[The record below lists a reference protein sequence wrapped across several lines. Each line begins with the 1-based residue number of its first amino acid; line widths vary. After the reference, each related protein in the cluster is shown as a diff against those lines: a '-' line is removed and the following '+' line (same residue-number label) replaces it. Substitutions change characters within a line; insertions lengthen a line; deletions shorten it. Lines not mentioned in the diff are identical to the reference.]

1 MQHTLT
7 RWSAALL
14 LSALTC
20 TTGAMA
26 ATVTPSSYT
35 FDQPTACGTWCYH
48 DASLT
53 KLTDGVVGTA
63 GWAANAGS
71 EWAGWSGQAV
81 VNIDFS
87 FAAVSSI
94 ASVSIGSTQDSLA
107 DVALPS
113 FAVYAYESG
122 AWALKGT
129 LINPPSDANNVN
141 AYSTAPHSFYTL
153 SGLGIVSDKV
163 RVAVSANGPWSFVD
177 EVRFDGAGVAPVP
190 EPDTYA
196 LLMAG
201 LGVVGLVARRRLNA

>member
-1 MQHTLT
+1 MQQTLT

-20 TTGAMA
+20 ATGAQA
-26 ATVTPSSYT
+26 ATVTPTSYT
-35 FDQPTACGTWCYH
+35 FDQSNNCGTWCYFDSAH
-48 DASLT
+48 T
-53 KLTDGVVGTA
+53 KLTDGVVGSA

-87 FAAVSSI
+87 FASVSSI

-163 RVAVSANGPWSFVD
+163 RVAVNANGPWSFVD
-177 EVRFDGAGVAPVP
+177 EVRFTGAGVAPVP

>member
-1 MQHTLT
+1 MQQTFT

-26 ATVTPSSYT
+26 ATITPSSYT
-35 FDQPTACGTWCYH
+35 FDQATACGTWCYH

-71 EWAGWSGQAV
+71 EWAGWAGQPV

-94 ASVSIGSTQDSLA
+94 DAVAIGSTQDSLA

-141 AYSTAPHSFYTL
+141 AFSTAPHSFYTL
-153 SGLGIVSDKV
+153 SGLGILSDKV

-177 EVRFDGAGVAPVP
+177 EVRFVGAAAAPVP

-201 LGVVGLVARRRLNA
+201 LGVVGWVARRRRVG